1 MSILEQIFDSLK
13 EQSFFTGINFALSEL
28 PLNTPSATILSLQG
42 GASRNLYIGGG
53 KQVDFL
59 FKIVYKCNNDDTQSR
74 AIANQFFESIR
85 DYLQGTKIDLGEGR
99 TYIRCIQSS
108 GANKT
113 AVNSNNAQEWT
124 AEYTLTYQ
132 EY

>member
-1 MSILEQIFDSLK
+1 MSVLEYIFNAIKD
-13 EQSFFTGINFALSEL
+13 QSFFNGIKFALSEL
-28 PLNTPSATILSLQG
+28 PLGTPSATILSLRG
-42 GASRNLYIGGG
+42 GSSRNLYIGGG

-59 FKIVYKCNNDDTQSR
+59 FKIVYKSNNDDTKSR
-74 AIANQFFESIR
+74 AVANQFFESVSA
-85 DYLQGTKIDLGEGR
+85 YLESAKIDLGEGR

-108 GANKT
+108 GIDKT
-113 AVNSNNAQEWT
+113 AVNSSNSQEWT

>member
-1 MSILEQIFDSLK
+1 MSILEQIFNSLK
-13 EQSFFTGINFALSEL
+13 EQSFFAGINFALSEL

-74 AIANQFFESIR
+74 AIANRFFESVSGF
-85 DYLQGTKIDLGEGR
+85 LEGTKIDLGEGR

-108 GANKT
+108 GVNKT
-113 AVNSNNAQEWT
+113 AVNSSNAQDWT

>member
-1 MSILEQIFDSLK
+1 MSVLEQIYNALK
-13 EQSFFTGINFALSEL
+13 MQSFFTGVNFALAEL

-53 KQVDFL
+53 KEVDFL

-74 AIANQFFESIR
+74 AIANQFFESVFG
-85 DYLQGTKIDLGEGR
+85 YLQGTKIDLGEGR

-108 GANKT
+108 GVNKT

>member
-1 MSILEQIFDSLK
+1 MSVLEQIFNALK
-13 EQSFFTGINFALSEL
+13 NQSFMVGINFAFAEL

-42 GASRNLYIGGG
+42 GSSRNLYIGGG
-53 KQVDFL
+53 KEVDFL

-74 AIANQFFESIR
+74 AIANQFFESVSG
-85 DYLQGTKIDLGEGR
+85 YLQATKIDLGEGR

>member
-1 MSILEQIFDSLK
+1 MSVLEKLFADLK
-13 EQSFFTGINFALSEL
+13 EQSFFNGINFALAEL
-28 PLNTPSATILSLQG
+28 PLGTPSATILSLQG
-42 GASRNLYIGGG
+42 GSSRNLYIGGG

-59 FKIVYKCNNDDTQSR
+59 FKIVYKSNNDDTQSR
-74 AIANQFFESIR
+74 AIANQFFESI
-85 DYLQGTKIDLGEGR
+85 DAYIESAKIDLGEGR

-108 GANKT
+108 GVNKT
-113 AVNSNNAQEWT
+113 AVNSSNAQEWT